1 LPSITLSIRSF
12 VSVTLKLVINNSGKI
27 VAWLH
32 YVNTRSAWLHYVNT
46 RSAWFHY
53 VNDERK
59 ILDDSMAAMLPLL
72 YQRITFMMQDQSEAS
87 VLLQK
92 QILKIY
98 YAFIQV

>member
-1 LPSITLSIRSF
+1 
-12 VSVTLKLVINNSGKI
+12 
-27 VAWLH
+27 
-32 YVNTRSAWLHYVNT
+32 
-46 RSAWFHY
+46 
-53 VNDERK
+53 
-59 ILDDSMAAMLPLL
+59 MLPLL